1 MRIRRILKNRQ
12 CTHCDTY
19 NNALRLTCMVCLLP
33 MPGVT
38 RLQAHAAGIVRRAA
52 GLADTIGCAAFILF
66 TAVALVRRGAEASL
80 VDLVPALAAYG
91 LAQSTVHLL
100 EDAAEWIAPG
110 PTWQEAA
117 EALRETEAKLARSE
131 DRAAAVDELNR
142 YGGVYPVIGILC
154 ALALRSRA
162 EQEAAEAAGDTQ
174 EALAQER
181 MADALTAAARE
192 MEADAERAWS

>member
-1 MRIRRILKNRQ
+1 MRRFSKTRR

-19 NNALRLTCMVCLLP
+19 NHALRLTCMVCLLP

-38 RLQAHAAGIVRRAA
+38 RLQARAAGIVRRAA
-52 GLADTIGCAAFILF
+52 GLADTIGRAAFIGL
-66 TAVALVRRGAEASL
+66 TAVALVRRGAEVGLA
-80 VDLVPALAAYG
+80 DLVPALAAYG
-91 LAQSTVHLL
+91 LAQITVHLL
-100 EDAAEWIAPG
+100 DDAAEWIAPG

-117 EALRETEAKLARSE
+117 EALHETEKKLATSE

-142 YGGVYPVIGILC
+142 YGGVFPVIGILR

-162 EQEAAEAAGDTQ
+162 EKEAAEAAGDTQ

-192 MEADAERAWS
+192 MDADVERAWS